1 MNIGIVGLGL
11 IGGSLARQFK
21 RNTPHSV
28 YGYDISA
35 DATAKAELLGAID
48 GVFDPEDPGDLD
60 VVFIALTPIAA
71 NRVMD
76 VLAPKLKKGAII
88 ADTAGVKRP
97 IIRHMTMLSE
107 RYPDVS
113 FVGVHPMA
121 GREYSGI
128 SHSTATLF
136 ERAFIIIT
144 PLLTD
149 IEAAEKIK
157 ELFIQAVCR
166 GVTMASASEH
176 DKIIA
181 YTSQLAHVVSSAY
194 IQNPTAKEYLGF
206 SAGSFRD
213 MTRVAKLNPDMW
225 TELFMENK
233 DNLLPCICDIIEK
246 LNGFKRA
253 LESGDA
259 EKLHEMLS
267 EGNRLKE
274 EAEKKG
280 REYKNE

>member
-157 ELFIQAVCR
+157 ELFGKRTRQDHRLHFATCPR
-166 GVTMASASEH
+166 R
-176 DKIIA
+176 
-181 YTSQLAHVVSSAY
+181 QLRIHSKPHGKG
-194 IQNPTAKEYLGF
+194 ILGF
-206 SAGSFRD
+206 FGRQFPRYDQGSQ
-213 MTRVAKLNPDMW
+213 T
-225 TELFMENK
+225 
-233 DNLLPCICDIIEK
+233 
-246 LNGFKRA
+246 
-253 LESGDA
+253 
-259 EKLHEMLS
+259 
-267 EGNRLKE
+267 
-274 EAEKKG
+274 
-280 REYKNE
+280 

>member
-97 IIRHMTMLSE
+97 IIRHMTTLSE

-166 GVTMASASEH
+166 G
-176 DKIIA
+176 
-181 YTSQLAHVVSSAY
+181 
-194 IQNPTAKEYLGF
+194 
-206 SAGSFRD
+206 
-213 MTRVAKLNPDMW
+213 
-225 TELFMENK
+225 
-233 DNLLPCICDIIEK
+233 
-246 LNGFKRA
+246 
-253 LESGDA
+253 
-259 EKLHEMLS
+259 
-267 EGNRLKE
+267 
-274 EAEKKG
+274 
-280 REYKNE
+280 

>member
-21 RNTPHSV
+21 RNTLHSV

-97 IIRHMTMLSE
+97 IIRHMTTLSE

-233 DNLLPCICDIIEK
+233 DNRLLCICDLIEK

-259 EKLHEMLS
+259 DELHEMLS